1 MEASPQPGSPR
12 FRILSGTWH
21 KRSYRR
27 TGVWAALVTLA
38 LSSGPVLAGQASAAF
53 PGSPGLIAVQRSA
66 DPNASNIWILDWQTG
81 ATRQLT
87 HGDFDAEPDFSPNG
101 QWIAFRSDA
110 SWHGYLN
117 IWAIRVDGSGLHR
130 LTKGKGDLEAE
141 SPAFSANGRWVAFFA
156 EPLGQD
162 RTQIDRVSLSGG
174 HRQVLIVPGRGEYA
188 ISPTYSPDGGHL
200 AWVQGSEAP
209 KAEPH
214 IYIGDTLGRHSRR
227 LTYGIEPQFS
237 PDGRS
242 IVYVRRGLCA
252 KVILGSEI
260 AILSL
265 ETGQLWQVKASCGVL
280 FEGPTF
286 SPDGSWLAY
295 TMSSGEKSELEFA
308 PVPLATPS
316 FTPLAGI
323 GTDLPVDEAPS
334 WQSIP

>member
-1 MEASPQPGSPR
+1 MTVAGR
-12 FRILSGTWH
+12 SGW
-21 KRSYRR
+21 
-27 TGVWAALVTLA
+27 GLALLWAVIAALAV
-38 LSSGPVLAGQASAAF
+38 SSVAPSAASASF
-53 PGSPGLIAVQRSA
+53 PGIPGLIAVQRSA
-66 DPNASNIWILDWQTG
+66 NPNASDIWVLDWQTG

-117 IWAIRVDGSGLHR
+117 IWAIQVDGSGLHR
-130 LTKGKGDLEAE
+130 LTKGKGDLDAE

-156 EPLGQD
+156 EPLGDD
-162 RTQIDRVSLSGG
+162 RTQIDRVALSGG
-174 HRQVLIVPGRGEYA
+174 HRQILIDPSRGEYA
-188 ISPTYSPDGGHL
+188 ISPTYSPDGRHL
-200 AWVQGSEAP
+200 AWVQGAEAR

-214 IYIGDTLGRHSRR
+214 IYIGNTLGRNGRR

-242 IVYVRRGLCA
+242 IVYVRRDLCA
-252 KVILGSEI
+252 KGILGSEI
-260 AILSL
+260 AVLSL
-265 ETGQLWQVKASCGVL
+265 ENGTQSQVKASCGSL
-280 FEGPTF
+280 LEGPTY
-286 SPDGSWLAY
+286 SPDGSWITY
-295 TMSSGEKSELEFA
+295 TMSSGEKSELGFT

-334 WQSIP
+334 WQPIP